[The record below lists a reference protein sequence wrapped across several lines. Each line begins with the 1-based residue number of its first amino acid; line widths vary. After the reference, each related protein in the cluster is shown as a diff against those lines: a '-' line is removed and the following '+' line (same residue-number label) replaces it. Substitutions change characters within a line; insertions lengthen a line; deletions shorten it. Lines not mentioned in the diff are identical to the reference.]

1 MFNHEWRELTRKIK
15 IFFAGGDLL
24 ADWGVSNPHGHVD
37 HNGEDI
43 GEMSNPCIAALF
55 RSLPIR
61 GVDCNRSGNGSGG
74 LGSNF
79 LICALLGVI
88 ARLRQ

>member
-15 IFFAGGDLL
+15 KIFTGRDLFD
-24 ADWGVSNPHGHVD
+24 DWGVSRPHGHGD
-37 HNGEDI
+37 HGGEDI
-43 GEMSNPCIAALF
+43 DEMSAPRIAALF
-55 RSLPIR
+55 RSSPTR

-74 LGSNF
+74 LVSNF